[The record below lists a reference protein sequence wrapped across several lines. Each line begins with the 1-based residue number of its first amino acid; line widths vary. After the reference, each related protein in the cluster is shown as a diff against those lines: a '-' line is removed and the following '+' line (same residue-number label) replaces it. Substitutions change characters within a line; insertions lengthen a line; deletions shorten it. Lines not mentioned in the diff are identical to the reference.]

1 MERSS
6 SRNVSSD
13 STSTAAVDEGPS
25 ATKLPQTPTTEGT
38 KKTTP
43 RTDSRKQ
50 KQPRKT
56 EKSDDIVI
64 GEPTAGDEVKGKY
77 HLSQPLTVFRH
88 VQTLASRHGQLQTGE
103 KELCI
108 SLCMHNI
115 LCIQTSL

>member
-13 STSTAAVDEGPS
+13 IASTAAVDEGPS

-38 KKTTP
+38 KKPAP

-50 KQPRKT
+50 KQSRKT

-64 GEPTAGDEVKGKY
+64 GEPTAGDEENGKY

-103 KELCI
+103 KAVCTNI
-108 SLCMHNI
+108 SVYAQHFCG
-115 LCIQTSL
+115 